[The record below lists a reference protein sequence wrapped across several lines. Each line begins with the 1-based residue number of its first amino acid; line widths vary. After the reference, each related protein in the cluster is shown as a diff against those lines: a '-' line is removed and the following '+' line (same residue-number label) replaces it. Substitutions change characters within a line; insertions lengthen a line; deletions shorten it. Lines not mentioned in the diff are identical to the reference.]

1 MSAESHSEER
11 QRGVDAVQRDV
22 GTDRS
27 RARTTTGCS
36 TWRTPRAYHWGEAPE
51 CRPENLARGEW
62 LISRV
67 YCVLGRAEPALWH
80 ARRCLEWVEEAGVGD
95 WDLAY
100 AYEALA
106 RASAVAGDAAAAG
119 EWRARARQAGDAIG
133 DPEDREHFDEDF
145 ATL

>member
-1 MSAESHSEER
+1 VSAESHSEER
-11 QRGVDAVQRDV
+11 QRGVALFNGTWELIESRKDDARMLHMAHA
-22 GTDRS
+22 S
-27 RARTTTGCS
+27 R
-36 TWRTPRAYHWGEAPE
+36 YHWGEAPG

-80 ARRCLEWVEEAGVGD
+80 ARLCRERVEEAGVGD

-106 RASAVAGDAAAAG
+106 RASAVAGDVAAAG
-119 EWRARARQAGDAIG
+119 EWRARARQAGDAIAER
-133 DPEDREHFDEDF
+133 EDREHFDEDF

>member
-1 MSAESHSEER
+1 VCTACSAGRKLRSGTGGGAWER
-11 QRGVDAVQRDV
+11 
-22 GTDRS
+22 
-27 RARTTTGCS
+27 
-36 TWRTPRAYHWGEAPE
+36 
-51 CRPENLARGEW
+51 
-62 LISRV
+62 
-67 YCVLGRAEPALWH
+67 
-80 ARRCLEWVEEAGVGD
+80 VEEAGVGD